1 MLNIRFKRVLVHWR
15 KVGRQLNT
23 STRAKL
29 ALCLAVVVLL
39 SLLFPRGESF
49 EFSKLQVGMVSDK
62 EIIAP
67 FTFSV
72 LKNDAELEKQRAAA
86 RQSIPPILDYD
97 ASVAPKQKAKLDSLF
112 REVSRLLSSEVSDS
126 LKNVTLKRLNLP
138 LFEET
143 IQLLLGTE
151 AKSKR
156 RHLQMLSQLKQTC
169 KKLLTDI
176 YALGLLENKQQI
188 ADEVTKGVIIICKGK
203 EEKTVALSQIVDISQ
218 AKTMLPER
226 IRGLLPNSK
235 DRLLKACYEITMA
248 FLSTNLNFNEA
259 KTTQRREQAVAS
271 VPLYKR
277 TILANERILASHQV
291 ITQENMDVVRSLAK
305 AKAERELQR
314 SLWRR
319 YLLWF
324 GRILVSMFS
333 ISVLILYLYF
343 FKKQIYKNNSLLLL
357 LSIMIIIPAAVAAFT
372 INNPGFMGEYRSEF
386 LVPITLSAMLVTI
399 LLGAEIGIILTFV
412 NLLVMGCVLGY
423 HFQSPFVSGLC
434 GVLAVYLVRKVR
446 HRRQFYRPMIFLPLA
461 YAVIITATD
470 LLRFTSFSTI
480 SNGILPGVLNGFLSP
495 VLTIGLLPVFESIFG
510 ITTNITLLELS
521 DLNHSL
527 LKDLA
532 IKAPGT
538 YNHSIIVGSLS
549 EAAAEAIG
557 ANSLLARVGSYYH
570 DIGKMEKPEYFVENQ
585 LKGKNPHDKL
595 SPSMSSLV
603 LASHIKEGCELAD
616 RHKLPE
622 VIKDIIRQH
631 HGRAVMSYFYHRARE
646 KGDKEEV
653 KKDLF
658 RYLGPRPQT
667 KEAAIVMLAD
677 SVEAATRSLRQKTS
691 SRIKETIKEVIQLNL
706 IESELDESD
715 LTLRDLNRI
724 SESFLPILSGI
735 FHVRVE
741 YPKEQTDANSSPK
754 GS

>member
-1 MLNIRFKRVLVHWR
+1 MLNIHLKKPSIRWR
-15 KVGRQLNT
+15 QIGRQLNT
-23 STRAKL
+23 SAKAKV
-29 ALCLAVVVLL
+29 ALCLVVVVLL

-67 FTFSV
+67 FTFNV
-72 LKNDAELEKQRAAA
+72 LKNDDELEKQRAAA
-86 RQSIPPILDYD
+86 RQSVPPILDYD
-97 ASVAPKQKAKLDSLF
+97 PTVASRQRARLDSLF
-112 REVSRLLSSEVSDS
+112 EWVTRALSNEVPDSSSIAS
-126 LKNVTLKRLNLP
+126 LKKLKLP

-143 IQLLLGTE
+143 IQLLLGRE
-151 AKSKR
+151 ATSKR
-156 RHLQMLSQLKQTC
+156 RHLRMLSQLKQTC
-169 KKLLTDI
+169 NKLLTNI
-176 YALGLLENKQQI
+176 YSLGLLENKQQI
-188 ADEVTKGVIIICKGK
+188 VSETTKGVVIIRREG
-203 EEKTVALSQIVDISQ
+203 EEKTIALNQIVDVSE
-218 AKTMLPER
+218 AKTMLPEK
-226 IRGLLPNSK
+226 IRKFLPNSE
-235 DRLLKACYEITMA
+235 DRVLKACYEITTA
-248 FLSTNLNFNEA
+248 FLSPNLSFNEK
-259 KTTQRREQAVAS
+259 KTAQRREQAVAS

-291 ITQENMDVVRSLAK
+291 ITQEDMDVLKSLAK

-324 GRILVSMFS
+324 GRTLVSLFSVSILV
-333 ISVLILYLYF
+333 LYLYC
-343 FKKQIYKNNSLLLL
+343 FKKQIYNNNSLLLL
-357 LSIMIIIPAAVAAFT
+357 LSIMAILPTAIASFVAT
-372 INNPGFMGEYRSEF
+372 NPTFMGVYRSEF
-386 LVPITLSAMLVTI
+386 LVPIALSSMLVTV
-399 LLGAEIGIILTFV
+399 LLEAEIGIILTFV
-412 NLLVMGCVLGY
+412 NVLLVGCVLGY

-434 GVLAVYLVRKVR
+434 GVLSVYLVRDVR

-470 LLRFTSFSTI
+470 LLRFSSFSAI
-480 SNGILPGVLNGFLSP
+480 SRGILPGMLNGFLSP

-521 DLNHSL
+521 DLNHPL
-527 LKDLA
+527 LRDLA

-538 YNHSIIVGSLS
+538 YNHSIIVGSLA

-595 SPSMSSLV
+595 SPSMSSLI

-616 RHKLPE
+616 RYNLPR

-631 HGRAVMSYFYHRARE
+631 HGRTVMSYFYHRAQER
-646 KGDKEEV
+646 GDKEEV
-653 KKDLF
+653 KTDRF
-658 RYLGPRPQT
+658 QYPGPRPQT

-677 SVEAATRSLRQKTS
+677 SVEAATRSLPQKTS
-691 SRIKETIKEVIQLNL
+691 SRIKETIKEVVQSKLSQ
-706 IESELDESD
+706 SELDESD
-715 LTLRDLNRI
+715 LTLRDLNKI
-724 SESFLPILSGI
+724 SESFLPILLGI

-741 YPKEQTDANSSPK
+741 YPKGQTDADSLPK
-754 GS
+754 KR